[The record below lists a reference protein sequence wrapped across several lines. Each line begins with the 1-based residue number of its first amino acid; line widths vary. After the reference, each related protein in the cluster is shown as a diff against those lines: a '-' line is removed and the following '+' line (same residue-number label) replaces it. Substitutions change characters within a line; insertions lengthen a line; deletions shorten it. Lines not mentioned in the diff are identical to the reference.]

1 MIENKLNV
9 LRNEIDKID
18 KNLIELLS
26 RRLSLVSQIGKIK
39 SRFGLFIYSPEREEQ
54 LMSCRKK
61 EAIKLGISPDLVEDV
76 LRRIM
81 RESYYKESKKG
92 FKRLYS
98 DCRPVVIIGGKGRMG
113 QFFAK
118 MLTLSGYQVKIL
130 DQDDWINAKSILI
143 NVGVVFISVP
153 IHLMTKV
160 VNTLPPLPDDCVI
173 IDLSSI
179 KTISLKTILNIHSG
193 PVLGLHPMFSPDNEN
208 MIKQAII
215 CCEGR
220 YPESYQWVLKQLQLW
235 GAKLYYCT
243 SMEHDKYMSF
253 IQSLCH
259 LITFADGYHLF
270 KENVDLDKM
279 ISFSSPIFKLKLI
292 TIGRLFHQDPQL
304 YANIIMESHDNL
316 ILIKRYYK
324 RLGTMLMWL
333 ERNDKIEFIV
343 RFNKI
348 KNWLGVHADAFF
360 KDSCK
365 LLQLITDMKK

>member
-1 MIENKLNV
+1 MENKLNV